1 MHDGGGNLLVITS
14 VLFFKRILNFTQET
28 APLPDLRQ
36 AARHAV
42 GLTFP
47 FKAVLSLSPHD
58 ADGKLIAGQIN
69 GQDWAGRLTNLSAT
83 GGSIQLGAASAA
95 TRGEPCYLKL
105 SLHRYS
111 LELPGTVAYF
121 RGYPQQAH
129 CGFSF
134 NFPDFEAQK
143 AYLQLLEPVAIG
155 ASLSA
160 VPTKLIKHEAT
171 ELRSTIF
178 HGHAAT
184 ILTIWRQ
191 PSSDQIHGFDL
202 RMNTCG
208 VRWNEG
214 MPSFDIYGVTQ
225 PPTPPGKKSV
235 PPPPIFSK
243 LSDAQEEEVRW
254 LFYLAIP
261 NMGKGVPADVRGF
274 FSKLIA

>member
-1 MHDGGGNLLVITS
+1 
-14 VLFFKRILNFTQET
+14 VLFFKRILRFTQNT
-28 APLPDLRQ
+28 TPPLDLRQ

-58 ADGKLIAGQIN
+58 ADGKLIVGQIK

-83 GGSIQLGAASAA
+83 GGSIQLSAASAA
-95 TRGEPCYLKL
+95 TRGEACHLKL

-111 LELPGTVAYF
+111 LELPCTAAHF
-121 RGYPQQAH
+121 RYYPQQAR

-134 NFPDFEAQK
+134 NFPDAEVQK

-155 ASLSA
+155 ASLIA
-160 VPTKLIKHEAT
+160 VPTKPIKNEAT
-171 ELRSTIF
+171 GLRSTIF
-178 HGHAAT
+178 YGHAST

-202 RMNTCG
+202 RMNSCG
-208 VRWNEG
+208 VRWNER

-225 PPTPPGKKSV
+225 PPTSPSKKSA
-235 PPPPIFSK
+235 PPPLIFSK

-254 LFYLAIP
+254 LFCLAIP
-261 NMGKGVPADVRGF
+261 NMGRGVPADVRSF